1 MWAVISVASVSAIQ
15 STQATRLPANLDRRR
30 ARLVTERRPVLI
42 AVRNVS
48 GRRRWSKL
56 QEWLSADAHAPTKML
71 FDKPR
76 HHIPGTVEV
85 AMRRDLRIRRLIEPE
100 HTLRGDVVP
109 YMFQR
114 AAESILRSEP

>member
-1 MWAVISVASVSAIQ
+1 MLTHIAKSYSIS
-15 STQATRLPANLDRRR
+15 R
-30 ARLVTERRPVLI
+30 VT
-42 AVRNVS
+42 
-48 GRRRWSKL
+48 
-56 QEWLSADAHAPTKML
+56 T
-71 FDKPR
+71 
-76 HHIPGTVEV
+76 HIPGTVEV